1 MMKVMKKNLWCGL
14 AAALAICGIMT
25 FAACSDPDDSQDNVV
40 KPVYLD
46 KLAIVHPDL
55 TENPTKV
62 VTLYNTWEQGRL
74 VKQQQETKNMQN
86 GEPQTSV
93 CTVFFSYTEGRCT
106 EIKSEKSVSTFT
118 YDAEGRLTTGVK
130 RENSGDTETLTV
142 KSFSSGGE
150 ILQMESTKVTQ
161 SGTEKLVYDLTWKKG
176 DLVKYTEHAIEPAG
190 EDVTVEKTFDAYPSA
205 FMGYPLAQSFIDGP
219 FGLAERASKHNY
231 IKTDD
236 KYIYENGRL
245 TVHKT
250 VNNAAYF
257 SYTDGTGKIQ

>member
-1 MMKVMKKNLWCGL
+1 MKVIKKSLWCGL
-14 AAALAICGIMT
+14 AADLAFCGIIT

-46 KLAIVHPDL
+46 KLAIAHPDL
-55 TENPTKV
+55 TGNPTKV

-93 CTVFFSYTEGRCT
+93 STVFFSYTEGRCT

-118 YDAEGRLTTGVK
+118 YDAEGRLTAGVK
-130 RENSGDTETLTV
+130 HANNGD
-142 KSFSSGGE
+142 
-150 ILQMESTKVTQ
+150 I
-161 SGTEKLVYDLTWKKG
+161 EKN
-176 DLVKYTEHAIEPAG
+176 
-190 EDVTVEKTFDAYPSA
+190 FDSYPSA

-219 FGLAERASKHNY
+219 DGMAERASKHNRITTADEY
-231 IKTDD
+231 IND
-236 KYIYENGRL
+236 KGRL

-250 VNNAAYF
+250 INNAVYF